1 MRFIETVGFSRRLL
15 ELLDDDGYRAMQ
27 AALLANPGRGAVI
40 AGSGGLR
47 KLRWG
52 LPGRGKRGALR
63 VIYCWDAPAE
73 TIFMLL
79 LYTKQDQE
87 APTRD
92 ELRLLARL
100 MSGDEA

>member
-1 MRFIETVGFSRRLL
+1 LRFIETVGFSRRLL

-27 AALLANPGRGAVI
+27 AALLVNPGRGAVI

-63 VIYCWDAPAE
+63 VIYSWDAPAE
-73 TIFMLL
+73 TIFLLL
-79 LYTKQDQE
+79 LYTKQEEE

-92 ELRLLARL
+92 ELRFLARL
-100 MSGDEA
+100 MKEDEA

>member
-1 MRFIETVGFSRRLL
+1 MRFIETAGFSRRLR

-27 AALLANPGRGAVI
+27 VALLVNPGRGAVI
-40 AGSGGLR
+40 AGTRGLR

-63 VIYCWDAPAE
+63 LIYYWDDPAE

-79 LYTKQDQE
+79 LYTKQEQQ
-87 APTRD
+87 APTRAQ
-92 ELRLLARL
+92 LRALARL
-100 MSGDEA
+100 MNEDGA

>member
-27 AALLANPGRGAVI
+27 AALLANPGRGVVI
-40 AGSGGLR
+40 AGTGGLR

-63 VIYCWDAPAE
+63 VIYFWDAPAE
-73 TIFMLL
+73 TIYLL
-79 LYTKQDQE
+79 LLHTKQEQE
-87 APTRD
+87 TLTRD

-100 MSGDEA
+100 IKEDEA